1 MPLTFP
7 AMPGAASDQKPVI
20 SIGSAVTGRSDT
32 AESGD
37 FVYESAVR
45 ASRIRRTSSRVLTD
59 PP

>member
-7 AMPGAASDQKPVI
+7 ALPGAASDQKPVI

-37 FVYESAVR
+37 PVAKV
-45 ASRIRRTSSRVLTD
+45 
-59 PP
+59 